1 VRRRPAATRIRRAPG
16 ATRRWLRAGGLRRAA
31 HSSLRWWRRSP
42 PTLRFIA
49 TFVLLA
55 TLALTANGIYQVV
68 RKPSELFFPVS
79 GALFKTPEETWH
91 DYSAAFRRYATAN
104 VSAQLLAA
112 LAQVEASGNP
122 LARTYWR
129 WSWSLRPFDFY
140 RPATSAVGMYQITDG
155 TFAEARHYCI
165 RDHML
170 RHDGPWNDWHA
181 CWLNGA
187 YLRIVPADAVE
198 LTAAYLEL
206 KTGEILARVPGRGAG
221 AHERQHLAAMVHLC
235 GAGAAAGYA
244 RRGFRLLPAQRCG
257 DQDPR
262 VYLRRVDA
270 LTEVFAGL
278 AARDAATASGSQ

>member
-1 VRRRPAATRIRRAPG
+1 MTRRAPG
-16 ATRRWLRAGGLRRAA
+16 APTTRRRRRSGGVRHAA

-42 PTLRFIA
+42 PALRCIA
-49 TFVLLA
+49 ACVLLA
-55 TLALTANGIYQVV
+55 TLALSANGVYQVV

-79 GALFKTPEETWH
+79 GALFKTPGETWH
-91 DYSAAFRRYATAN
+91 DYSAAFRRYATPN

-155 TFAEARHYCI
+155 TFSEARHYCI
-165 RDHML
+165 RDHTL

-187 YLRIVPADAVE
+187 YLRIVPADAVQ

-206 KTGEILARVPGRGAG
+206 KTGQILARLPGRAAG
-221 AHERQHLAAMVHLC
+221 PHERQHLAAMVHLC
-235 GAGAAAGYA
+235 GAGAAAGFA

-262 VYLRRVDA
+262 AYLRRVDA
-270 LTEVFAGL
+270 LTEVFAAL
-278 AARDAATASGSQ
+278 AARDAAGASAAQ